1 MSFIVYDIIF
11 LVVFTLLAFWFI
23 YTRKH
28 NLKRQGLLY
37 LYHTQWGVKLIER
50 VSKEYAW
57 LLRPLQYVVVVSGY
71 ALMAVMVWMAIRL
84 TYVYTVST
92 ALVQT
97 VKIPPLVPL
106 VPYLPELFKV
116 DYLPP
121 LYFTY
126 WIVVIAIIAV
136 SHEFAHGIFA
146 RLNNI
151 KVKSTGFGF
160 LGPFLAAFVEPD
172 EKQMSKASKFAQLS
186 VLGAGTFANVIMTI
200 LFGLI
205 LWVFFMSSFAASGVQ
220 FNTYTTAPLNMS
232 GIITIA
238 GMTPE
243 AFLAETEVNNSL
255 QRITTSQG
263 SYLFPGTSLKQA
275 LERDIPVVAAYEDA
289 PAIQASLHG
298 PIISIDGAPT
308 HNITELSRIIQSHS
322 PGDTV
327 TILTGEGHVKEIVNV
342 TLADRNGKA
351 YLGIGVI
358 KPSHGPLTGWIY
370 KIVENVKDPFIY
382 YEPVWGN
389 DFTWFVYYLLWWI
402 VLINISVALMN
413 MLPVGIFD
421 GGRFFYLTVLHITG
435 SEKVS
440 RKAFSIATWIFIAM
454 AVWLMVR
461 WALAFI

>member
-1 MSFIVYDIIF
+1 M
-11 LVVFTLLAFWFI
+11 
-23 YTRKH
+23 
-28 NLKRQGLLY
+28 N
-37 LYHTQWGVKLIER
+37 
-50 VSKEYAW
+50 
-57 LLRPLQYVVVVSGY
+57 
-71 ALMAVMVWMAIRL
+71 
-84 TYVYTVST
+84 
-92 ALVQT
+92 
-97 VKIPPLVPL
+97 
-106 VPYLPELFKV
+106 
-116 DYLPP
+116 
-121 LYFTY
+121 
-126 WIVVIAIIAV
+126 
-136 SHEFAHGIFA
+136 
-146 RLNNI
+146 
-151 KVKSTGFGF
+151 
-160 LGPFLAAFVEPD
+160 
-172 EKQMSKASKFAQLS
+172 
-186 VLGAGTFANVIMTI
+186 
-200 LFGLI
+200 
-205 LWVFFMSSFAASGVQ
+205 SFAASGVQ
-220 FNTYTTAPLNMS
+220 FNTYTTAPLNVS

-440 RKAFSIATWIFIAM
+440 RKAFSIATWICIAM